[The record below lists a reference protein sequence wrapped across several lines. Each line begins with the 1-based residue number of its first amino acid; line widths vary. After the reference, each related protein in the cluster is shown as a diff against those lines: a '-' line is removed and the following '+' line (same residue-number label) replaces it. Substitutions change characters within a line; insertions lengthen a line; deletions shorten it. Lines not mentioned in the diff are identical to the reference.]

1 MNEKYKTFTVLMASI
16 NRSIRKIKTEE
27 MAEFRLKSPHVSC
40 LYYLYKEDALTAKE
54 LCEICEEDK
63 ANISRTID
71 YLETNGYLVRR
82 NEENKKYKSHLAL
95 SDMGRA
101 VASKIAE
108 KIDRILDAYGYGK
121 LEDMPKDQIIDAMK
135 RDKKRS
141 GDTITLIVPRKIGAC
156 ELVETPMTELESW
169 LR

>member
-63 ANISRTID
+63 ANVSRTID
-71 YLETNGYLVRR
+71 YLETNGYLIRQ
-82 NEENKKYKSHLAL
+82 NEDNKKYKSHLAL
-95 SDMGRA
+95 TEMGRS

-108 KIDRILDAYGYGK
+108 KIDRILDEAGAGIHEADREIMYRS
-121 LEDMPKDQIIDAMK
+121 LFQISSNLQK
-135 RDKKRS
+135 RCNQYDK
-141 GDTITLIVPRKIGAC
+141 
-156 ELVETPMTELESW
+156 
-169 LR
+169 

>member
-108 KIDRILDAYGYGK
+108 KIDRILDEAGEGIREEEREIMYRN
-121 LEDMPKDQIIDAMK
+121 LFRISNNLQK
-135 RDKKRS
+135 RCSQYDK
-141 GDTITLIVPRKIGAC
+141 
-156 ELVETPMTELESW
+156 
-169 LR
+169 

>member
-27 MAEFRLKSPHVSC
+27 MAEFHLKSPHVSC
-40 LYYLYKEDALTAKE
+40 LYYLFKEDALTAKE

-108 KIDRILDAYGYGK
+108 KIDRILDEAGAGIREEEREIMYRN
-121 LEDMPKDQIIDAMK
+121 LFRISNNLQK
-135 RDKKRS
+135 RCSQYDK
-141 GDTITLIVPRKIGAC
+141 
-156 ELVETPMTELESW
+156 
-169 LR
+169 

>member
-27 MAEFRLKSPHVSC
+27 MAEFHLKSPHVSC

-63 ANISRTID
+63 ANVSRTID
-71 YLETNGYLVRR
+71 YLETNGYLIRQ
-82 NEENKKYKSHLAL
+82 NEDNKKYKSHLAL
-95 SDMGRA
+95 TEMGRS

-108 KIDRILDAYGYGK
+108 KIDRILDEAGAGIHETEREIMYRS
-121 LEDMPKDQIIDAMK
+121 LFQISSNLQK
-135 RDKKRS
+135 RCSQYDK
-141 GDTITLIVPRKIGAC
+141 
-156 ELVETPMTELESW
+156 
-169 LR
+169 

>member
-108 KIDRILDAYGYGK
+108 KIDRILDEAGAGIREEEREIMYRN
-121 LEDMPKDQIIDAMK
+121 LFRISNNLQK
-135 RDKKRS
+135 RCNQYDK
-141 GDTITLIVPRKIGAC
+141 
-156 ELVETPMTELESW
+156 
-169 LR
+169 